1 MNFWIRNIIIGTIL
15 IGLASA
21 LLFNQDLLFS
31 LNSTEESTPETLPVE
46 ETIEAAVDTS
56 ITVNK
61 PKSKNAAAEGLS
73 RFYANLHGSDNEDGP
88 QIRNNVVYLSDPD
101 GDIIE
106 LLEARRLVTRPL
118 RKNWK
123 SPVESR
129 PFRKGQTLLQKLS
142 EYAED
147 ERLAVIWW
155 LNRDLII
162 KDPFRI
168 EKDIS
173 ATTLQIANAV
183 SGYFDHGVSAYF
195 CYQQRTL
202 VVIENEK
209 NFGAF
214 DYLNDECSLLKS
226 KNPY

>member
-1 MNFWIRNIIIGTIL
+1 M
-15 IGLASA
+15 
-21 LLFNQDLLFS
+21 FS

-142 EYAED
+142 EYAEG
-147 ERLAVIWW
+147 W
-155 LNRDLII
+155 
-162 KDPFRI
+162 
-168 EKDIS
+168 
-173 ATTLQIANAV
+173 
-183 SGYFDHGVSAYF
+183 
-195 CYQQRTL
+195 
-202 VVIENEK
+202 
-209 NFGAF
+209 
-214 DYLNDECSLLKS
+214 
-226 KNPY
+226 